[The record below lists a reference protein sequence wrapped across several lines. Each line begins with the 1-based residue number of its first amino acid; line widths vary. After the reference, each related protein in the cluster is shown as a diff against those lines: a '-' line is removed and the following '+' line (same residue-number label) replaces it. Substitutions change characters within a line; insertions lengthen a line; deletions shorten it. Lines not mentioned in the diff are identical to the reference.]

1 MWHPAG
7 STWLG
12 SLHWQKLIFQQFKS
26 HIFFQKSNFNFNLCP
41 LFSSSPGAVKSPNP
55 KRDIPLDRLDL
66 AASIERG
73 QPWQRPLG
81 ISCLCRRTL
90 WSSDQSSVP
99 KAEAAWGRHGSGGG
113 CKGCTGR
120 GRLTLRSGFVK
131 DALISHFTEISRLV
145 KVSWFRN
152 VFFVSSILPKN
163 ERKYSTLL
171 LKYLKLSL
179 FCGSQKDIS
188 KLTDL

>member
-1 MWHPAG
+1 MRSQFSSPRIRNVT
-7 STWLG
+7 SCLIDLTWQLP
-12 SLHWQKLIFQQFKS
+12 LPKINHNYFQQFKS

-90 WSSDQSSVP
+90 WSSYQSSVP
-99 KAEAAWGRHGSGGG
+99 KAEAAWGRHGRGCKG

-120 GRLTLRSGFVK
+120 SRLTLRSGFIK
-131 DALISHFTEISRLV
+131 DALH
-145 KVSWFRN
+145 
-152 VFFVSSILPKN
+152 
-163 ERKYSTLL
+163 
-171 LKYLKLSL
+171 
-179 FCGSQKDIS
+179 
-188 KLTDL
+188 